1 MNWVT
6 VIWSMI
12 AAACLTLAAAHL
24 LVWFRRRTA
33 WANLLFSMT
42 AIATAGLAACELWV
56 MRAQTPEEFGAAIRW
71 GHVPYWVIVVSLVGF
86 VRTYL
91 RAGRPWLAWTVC
103 GLRTLSL
110 GLNFVLTPNLN
121 YREITAL
128 RPVRFLGESVSA
140 AVGVPNPWM
149 LVGQVS
155 LLLFLIFA
163 ADATLAVWRRRDR
176 RSLALLGGTIVFF
189 VAGSI
194 GQFALTFWGF
204 IHYPVTPSVFF
215 LAIGAA
221 MSYEMSQD
229 VLRAAQLSV
238 DLRESEERLDLAADS
253 AGVGLWSWDFKTN
266 LLWATERAR
275 LLYGFSPK
283 EPISFESFLSK
294 VHPDDRDWVVQAS
307 QKCIKEG
314 ADFRRDYRILLPDG
328 SVRWFKVLAKA
339 SFSSS
344 GAPEKLAGVSLDI
357 TARRQAEQ
365 EIERQRNELAHVG
378 RVSTM
383 SQLASSLAHEL
394 NQPLGAILR
403 NAEAGELFLQGPSPD
418 LDEVR
423 AILADIRKDDQRA
436 GAVIDRMRAL
446 MEQRSSERRPV
457 DLGLL
462 AGDTLTLVRADA
474 EQRQVRLSLL
484 ADPALPPVHAD
495 PVQLQQVLLNL
506 LLNAMDALGDQP
518 PATRLVALRAW
529 PVDATVAVAVT
540 DTGHGVPADQLPR
553 LFEPFFSTREG
564 GLGLGLSLCESL
576 ATGMGGSLTAAH
588 ASPRGA
594 VFCLRLPAAP
604 GGGKGLAQ

>member
-1 MNWVT
+1 MSWVT

-12 AAACLTLAAAHL
+12 AAACLTLAVAHL
-24 LVWFRRRTA
+24 LVWFRRRSA
-33 WANLLFSMT
+33 WANLLFSLT
-42 AIATAGLAACELWV
+42 AVATAGVAACELWS
-56 MRAQTPEEFGAAIRW
+56 MLALTPEEYGAALRW
-71 GHVPYWVIVVSLVGF
+71 AHVPYWVLVVSLVGF

-110 GLNFVLTPNLN
+110 LLNFVLTPNLN

-128 RPVRFLGESVSA
+128 RPVRFFGESVSVA
-140 AVGVPNPWM
+140 MGVPNPWM

-215 LAIGAA
+215 LAIVAV

-229 VLRAAQLSV
+229 VLRAAQLSI

-275 LLYGFSPK
+275 QLYGFSPD
-283 EPISFESFLSK
+283 EPIPFESFLAK

-307 QKCIKEG
+307 QKCIQEG

-339 SFSSS
+339 SLSPS
-344 GAPEKLAGVSLDI
+344 GAPERLAGVSLDI
-357 TARRQAEQ
+357 TERRHAEQ
-365 EIERQRNELAHVG
+365 EIERQRNELAHVA
-378 RVSTM
+378 RISTM

-418 LDEVR
+418 IEELR
-423 AILADIRKDDQRA
+423 AVLADIRNDDQRA

-474 EQRQVRLSLL
+474 EQRGVPLTVLV
-484 ADPALPPVHAD
+484 DPTLPPVQGD

-506 LLNAMDALGDQP
+506 LLNAMDALGDHL
-518 PATRLVALRAW
+518 PAARLVALRVQSAG
-529 PVDATVAVAVT
+529 ATIEVAVS
-540 DTGHGVPADQLPR
+540 DSGHGIPADQFPR
-553 LFEPFFSTREG
+553 VFEPFFSTKPR
-564 GLGLGLSLCESL
+564 GLGMGLAISRDIIVAHGGRLWAENNEAGG
-576 ATGMGGSLTAAH
+576 ATFTFS
-588 ASPRGA
+588 
-594 VFCLRLPAAP
+594 LPAV
-604 GGGKGLAQ
+604 GGDAT

>member
-1 MNWVT
+1 MSWVT

-33 WANLLFSMT
+33 WANLLFSLT
-42 AIATAGLAACELWV
+42 AVATAGVAACELWA
-56 MRAQTPEEFGAAIRW
+56 MRAQTPEEFGAALRW
-71 GHVPYWVIVVSLVGF
+71 AHVPYWVVVVSLVGF

-110 GLNFVLTPNLN
+110 LLNFVLTPNLN

-128 RPVRFLGESVSA
+128 RPVRFFGESVSV

-215 LAIGAA
+215 LAIVAV

-229 VLRAAQLSV
+229 VLRAAQLSI

-275 LLYGFSPK
+275 QLYGFSPD
-283 EPISFESFLSK
+283 EPIPFESFLAK

-307 QKCIKEG
+307 QKCIQEG

-339 SFSSS
+339 SFS
-344 GAPEKLAGVSLDI
+344 PFRRAGEVG
-357 TARRQAEQ
+357 
-365 EIERQRNELAHVG
+365 G
-378 RVSTM
+378 RVTRHHRA
-383 SQLASSLAHEL
+383 Q
-394 NQPLGAILR
+394 
-403 NAEAGELFLQGPSPD
+403 AGGTGDRATAQRTGSCCPRLH
-418 LDEVR
+418 DEP
-423 AILADIRKDDQRA
+423 A
-436 GAVIDRMRAL
+436 
-446 MEQRSSERRPV
+446 
-457 DLGLL
+457 GLL
-462 AGDTLTLVRADA
+462 ARARIEPA
-474 EQRQVRLSLL
+474 ARRHPAQRRGGG
-484 ADPALPPVHAD
+484 ALPSG
-495 PVQLQQVLLNL
+495 VLRRTSTSCAPSWRTSARTT
-506 LLNAMDALGDQP
+506 NA
-518 PATRLVALRAW
+518 RA
-529 PVDATVAVAVT
+529 
-540 DTGHGVPADQLPR
+540 R
-553 LFEPFFSTREG
+553 
-564 GLGLGLSLCESL
+564 
-576 ATGMGGSLTAAH
+576 
-588 ASPRGA
+588 
-594 VFCLRLPAAP
+594 
-604 GGGKGLAQ
+604 